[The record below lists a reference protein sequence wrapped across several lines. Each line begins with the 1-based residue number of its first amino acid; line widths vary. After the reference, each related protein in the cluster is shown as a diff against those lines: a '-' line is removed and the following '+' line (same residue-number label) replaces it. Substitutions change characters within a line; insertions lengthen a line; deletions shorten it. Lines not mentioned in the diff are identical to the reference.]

1 MLVLAPE
8 TKNELLSRDCIATW
22 LNNHPPRREEL
33 HSAIDS
39 IASLPEITN
48 VEDICAS
55 FGSTATAICHGIKIF
70 VSYKIGHGR
79 AARALLEPFELY
91 SNGRILFTDTPKW
104 PFLCEMAGLQGRPY
118 KDLIHAALE
127 DTHWFFL
134 LLPDASID
142 RSWTMFEAGF
152 FRRSMQ
158 PGDRLICIH
167 HPTVKPAGPLEDF
180 ERVVAKKDD
189 LIALYKRLLCEPGA
203 VPGMGPINSRI
214 TDAHLNQQ
222 VDTLIEWIQPTPE
235 LKRHYYVSYIDIKLD
250 QTHPINTREELI
262 SAPVVAGNDVD
273 RIFGSSLV
281 MSERIQDEARVE
293 KAQAEHNVTLK
304 SIIGSATEIAGH
316 AVWLD
321 ALTKTI
327 VAIFND
333 KEPLSMEAIIHGK
346 DGKVYQPVLQTVR
359 RRSYDNA
366 LVSAHISLHEKI
378 NIPIRRAP
386 SPLEALSTALRLG
399 YRFRW
404 EVIEEFRN
412 VESSADVRLI
422 EHALERM
429 EQESR
434 ERNLIKPEAAGPEGL
449 RQMPLVRVF
458 KEEDQEAV
466 VQMYQAWEKLRSHRG
481 DGRLD
486 KAFKEHNA
494 IEVGLCLE
502 ELDRTNRHFM
512 RMGAKRFAELVERY
526 WSD

>member
-1 MLVLAPE
+1 MPLNPE
-8 TKNELLSRDCIATW
+8 MKTELLSRDCIATW

-39 IASLPEITN
+39 IISLPEIGS

-55 FGSTATAICHGIKIF
+55 FGSTAAAICHGIKIF

-91 SNGRILFTDTPKW
+91 SNGRILFTDNPKW

-118 KDLIHAALE
+118 KELIHAALE
-127 DTHWFFL
+127 ETTWFFL

-167 HPTVKPAGPLEDF
+167 HSTVKPAGPLEDF
-180 ERVVAKKDD
+180 ERVVAKRDD
-189 LIALYKRLLCEPGA
+189 LVALYKRLLCEPGA

-214 TDAHLNQQ
+214 TDERLNQH

-235 LKRHYYVSYIDIKLD
+235 LRRHYYVSYFDIKLD
-250 QTHPINTREELI
+250 QAHPINTREELLCA
-262 SAPVVAGNDVD
+262 SVVAGNDID
-273 RIFGSSLV
+273 RIFRSSLV
-281 MSERIQDEARVE
+281 MSERIQDESRVE
-293 KAQAEHNVTLK
+293 KAQAECNVTLK
-304 SIIGSATEIAGH
+304 RIIGSATELSSHAG
-316 AVWLD
+316 WLD

-327 VAIFND
+327 AAIFND
-333 KEPLSMEAIIHGK
+333 KEPPSMEAVIQGK

-366 LVSAHISLHEKI
+366 LVSAHVSLHEKV

-386 SPLEALSTALRLG
+386 STLEALSTALRLG

-434 ERNLIKPEAAGPEGL
+434 ERNLIRPEATASDGL
-449 RQMPLVRVF
+449 RQIPLVRVF

-466 VQMYQAWEKLRSHRG
+466 VRMYQAWETLRNHRG

-486 KAFKEHNA
+486 KAFEEDDA
-494 IEVGLCLE
+494 IDVGLCLE
-502 ELDRTNRHFM
+502 ELDKTNRRFM
-512 RMGAKRFAELVERY
+512 RMGAKRFSELVEKF